1 MFGDDRAVIRLAIS
15 LFLIQAG
22 FHGFTASIP
31 LALARAGRLDA
42 EIGAI
47 VGVAALVQIP
57 AALIGGA
64 LIDRFGGV
72 RLIAFGA
79 VAYVVGAVVLLVP
92 GLDPTTSTV
101 QFVASRVLQG
111 LGFGIVMPSALSLVP
126 RLAPVER
133 RGIALATAQ
142 SAHNVIY
149 IIAPLISIA
158 VLNFAGL
165 EGVVLLVGA
174 AVIAGLLVTFGRP
187 FRLRPP
193 DDESLHDARRTLGF
207 AYRRAW
213 TAPLTVLALFIIHWG
228 VVTAYLPKR
237 ADAVGADIGLF
248 FAADGLF
255 VLLARLPAGVMAD
268 RVAAVWQV
276 LLGLAVTA
284 AGVVLL
290 LFPPTTPLLIA
301 AGALVGVGAAF
312 ITVPITLTLAHRSNE
327 ADRGS
332 AFALFAAAFAA
343 ASAVGSIGAAPFIDS
358 LGYELVL
365 SVAIGALAVAA
376 VVAVLDRELGRVPSK
391 DEPEVEA
398 KSVATSAAGP

>member
-1 MFGDDRAVIRLAIS
+1 MIRLAVA

-57 AALIGGA
+57 AALIGGG

-72 RLIAFGA
+72 RLIA
-79 VAYVVGAVVLLVP
+79 VGALSYVLGALILLVP
-92 GLDPTTSTV
+92 GLDPATSTV

-126 RLAPVER
+126 RLAPLER

-149 IIAPLISIA
+149 ILAPLVSIA
-158 VLNFAGL
+158 VLNVAGL
-165 EGVVLLVGA
+165 DGVVLLVA
-174 AVIAGLLVTFGRP
+174 ASVVAGLLVTFGRS
-187 FRLRPP
+187 FSLRPAV
-193 DDESLHDARRTLGF
+193 DESLHQARRTLGF
-207 AYRRAW
+207 AYRRSW

-237 ADAVGADIGLF
+237 ADAAGADIGLF

-255 VLLARLPAGVMAD
+255 VLLARLPAGLMAD

-290 LFPPTTPLLIA
+290 LFPPTTSLLIV

-332 AFALFAAAFAA
+332 AFALFAAAFAS
-343 ASAVGSIGAAPFIDS
+343 ASAAGSIGTAPFIDT
-358 LGYELVL
+358 LGYEIVL
-365 SVAIGALAVAA
+365 SVTIGALAIAA
-376 VVAVLDRELGRVPSK
+376 VIAFLDRDLGRVPSLE
-391 DEPEVEA
+391 DRSVDSE
-398 KSVATSAAGP
+398 SVAPSPAGP